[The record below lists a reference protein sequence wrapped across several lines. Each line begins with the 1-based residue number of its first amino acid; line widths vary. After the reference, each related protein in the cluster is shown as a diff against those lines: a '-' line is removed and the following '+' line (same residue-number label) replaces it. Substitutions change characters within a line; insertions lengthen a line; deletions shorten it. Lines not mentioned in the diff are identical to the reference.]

1 MESADDPRLR
11 QTSDRS
17 DLARL
22 GPWKGKNRLIQ
33 VLLRYLFSLQNNVV
47 DSKLS
52 RIRLFRMFGH
62 GFNFPWEVG
71 DKKTKTHLYIDIV

>member
-1 MESADDPRLR
+1 VESADDPRLR

-22 GPWKGKNRLIQ
+22 GPWKGKKSSNSGT
-33 VLLRYLFSLQNNVV
+33 VTSFSLQNNDV

-52 RIRLFRMFGH
+52 CIRLFRMFNH
-62 GFNFPWEVG
+62 GFNFPWKVG
-71 DKKTKTHLYIDIV
+71 GGR

>member
-22 GPWKGKNRLIQ
+22 GPWKGKKRLI
-33 VLLRYLFSLQNNVV
+33 VLGYLFSLQDTVIPWIRNFLDSVV
-47 DSKLS
+47 
-52 RIRLFRMFGH
+52 
-62 GFNFPWEVG
+62 
-71 DKKTKTHLYIDIV
+71 